1 MSEALPASPIADIP
15 RAVLDALP
23 QSVVVYQ
30 VVSRTEFTLVY
41 INLLGARSPEKQVSL
56 IGKSIRELL
65 SAEEAAKVTRHYQT
79 CLDTGTTVSVEDS
92 YQLDT
97 GVMWSQA
104 RCIPLRSPDGQI
116 SHIMFVWEDITERKL
131 REQEER
137 ERQEAII
144 QHQAAALAEL
154 STPLLMISGSTVVLP
169 LIGAIDSRRAQLI
182 LETLLAGVAER
193 RASNVIL
200 DITGVPVVDTQVAN
214 VFLQAS
220 QAVGLLGARTIVT
233 GIRPEVAQT
242 LVGLGV
248 DLQDIVT
255 RSTLQEAITFAL
267 QR

>member
-1 MSEALPASPIADIP
+1 MSESLLAPPIADIP

-23 QSVVVYQ
+23 LSVVVYK
-30 VVSRTEFTLVY
+30 VVSRTEFPLEY
-41 INLLGARSPEKQVSL
+41 INLLGAGSPEKQASL
-56 IGKSIRELL
+56 IGKSIGELVPP
-65 SAEEAAKVTRHYQT
+65 EEAAKVTRYYQR
-79 CLDTGTTVSVEDS
+79 CLDTGAPVSVEDS
-92 YQLDT
+92 YQLGT

-104 RCIPLRSPDGQI
+104 RYIPLRCADRQI
-116 SHIMFVWEDITERKL
+116 SHIMIMWEDTTERKL

-169 LIGAIDSRRAQLI
+169 LIGAIDSRRAQQI

-220 QAVGLLGARTIVT
+220 QAVALLGARTIVT